1 MRIDDPWHDTLASG
15 WEGECGAAA
24 APFPGRAAPGT
35 AAAGAARLTR
45 SRGATPRGTRSRRHR
60 RLVLSA
66 GAALLACHLAYLVAV
81 TAVPGVTGRVLGGGP
96 VTAGTAAGLAQFAA
110 VCLLVRAY
118 ARHTRPRR
126 DGRVEAPEPCRC
138 GREPLHA
145 AGAAAQGRGDRAG

>member
-15 WEGECGAAA
+15 WGEEHGATA
-24 APFPGRAAPGT
+24 APFPRRAAPGT
-35 AAAGAARLTR
+35 AAATAARLTR
-45 SRGATPRGTRSRRHR
+45 PRGAALRGTRGRHR

-81 TAVPGVTGRVLGGGP
+81 TAVPAAAGRTLGGGP

-110 VCLLVRAY
+110 VCLLVWAY
-118 ARHTRPRR
+118 ARHTRPRG

-138 GREPLHA
+138 GHEPFGA
-145 AGAAAQGRGDRAG
+145 AGTAAQGRGDRAR